1 MAGKPS
7 KGTGTQPGSLSSW
20 VQTQHQCAGDN
31 GLGPQVLKAHKALHI
46 HLPGS
51 HLSGWEYLVRGS
63 EFHVK
68 LITIHRCE

>member
-1 MAGKPS
+1 MKKQSMDPQA
-7 KGTGTQPGSLSSW
+7 QAYFDSL
-20 VQTQHQCAGDN
+20 
-31 GLGPQVLKAHKALHI
+31 PQVLKAHKELHI